1 MMALLLIVC
10 LLFTWTG
17 HSWSQSILEDKAT
30 ASKFVN
36 VQELD
41 PTIELDIRYATT
53 NNFTNKQMYDCGKCY
68 LREEVAEKMVLANK
82 EFREMGYRIKVFDC
96 YRPQS
101 VQYKLWQEVPNPQYV
116 ANPDKGSVHNRGGAV
131 DLTLIDKNGKELP
144 MGTGYDFFGEQ
155 AHQDYFQLPENIL
168 ENRKLLK
175 ETLHKFGF
183 TPIRTEWWHYDF
195 YNNKSYP
202 ISDLQWD
209 CN

>member
-1 MMALLLIVC
+1 MALLLIVC

>member
-1 MMALLLIVC
+1 MALLLIVC

-36 VQELD
+36 VQEMD

-82 EFREMGYRIKVFDC
+82 KFREMGYRIKVFDC